1 MGESSRVAPHELAFP
16 APARAA
22 GGAAR
27 HSLDRWFTPL
37 AVLPT
42 FVVMVLV
49 FGLPL
54 LFSLYLS
61 FTGWSLSQD
70 LLGGEF
76 VGWANYQD
84 LLEDPAFLG
93 SLGITFGFTA
103 APGGRG
109 LGWGLPS
116 RGLWKS

>member
-1 MGESSRVAPHELAFP
+1 MGDSSRVAPHGLALP
-16 APARAA
+16 APARASVA
-22 GGAAR
+22 PVR
-27 HSLDRWFTPL
+27 FSLDRWFTPL

-61 FTGWSLSQD
+61 FTGWAVGQALV
-70 LLGGEF
+70 GGEF
-76 VGWANYQD
+76 VGWANYQH

-103 APGGRG
+103 AAVAAQLG
-109 LGWGLPS
+109 L
-116 RGLWKS
+116 